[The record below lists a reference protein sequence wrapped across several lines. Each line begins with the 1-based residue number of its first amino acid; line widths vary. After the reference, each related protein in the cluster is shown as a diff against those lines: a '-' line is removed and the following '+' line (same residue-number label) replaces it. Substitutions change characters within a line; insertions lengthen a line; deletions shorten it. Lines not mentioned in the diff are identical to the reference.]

1 MGLEGADHPLIAHG
15 PGGGQQGV
23 KLCRVMGVVVV
34 HRSAV
39 IAALV
44 LKPAAGAV
52 EVLQAPGDGLAGDTQ
67 HIGRGGGGQRVENVV
82 LAGDVQVHMGVQLA
96 VDHHVEAGAA
106 VEERHIPG
114 IAVRRPVRQ
123 GEGEHRMT
131 QPCHGLPGSLVVGVG
146 DDIAPLGH
154 QVGKGMEGML
164 NVLQVLEKVQMV
176 LAHVE
181 DHRHRGEEVQKRV
194 AVFAGLQND
203 GVPLPYPV
211 ARVEHG
217 QGAADH
223 HGGVRLGRH
232 EDMGGHGGGG
242 GFAVGA
248 GEAHGIFIVLHDGAP
263 GLGPLIHGDAPGDGP
278 GDLGVFIVDGGG
290 ADHQVTVLQVLRRVA
305 DGHVDALGPQLA
317 DGIAF
322 RHVGALNDQAHAQ
335 QHLCQGT
342 HAHPA
347 DTGQVGPDPGLQKCF
362 DIYGRMHHTLVPPRS
377 RRGAGS

>member
-1 MGLEGADHPLIAHG
+1 
-15 PGGGQQGV
+15 
-23 KLCRVMGVVVV
+23 
-34 HRSAV
+34 
-39 IAALV
+39 
-44 LKPAAGAV
+44 
-52 EVLQAPGDGLAGDTQ
+52 
-67 HIGRGGGGQRVENVV
+67 
-82 LAGDVQVHMGVQLA
+82 
-96 VDHHVEAGAA
+96 
-106 VEERHIPG
+106 
-114 IAVRRPVRQ
+114 
-123 GEGEHRMT
+123 MT
-131 QPCHGLPGSLVVGVG
+131 QPRHGLPGSLVVGVG

-154 QVGKGMEGML
+154 QVGKGMEGVL

-232 EDMGGHGGGG
+232 EDMGGHRGGG

-278 GDLGVFIVDGGG
+278 GDLGVFVVDGGG

-305 DGHVDALGPQLA
+305 DGHGDPHRAQVLHRVALAHVRALH
-317 DGIAF
+317 
-322 RHVGALNDQAHAQ
+322 RHAHALQ
-335 QHLCQGT
+335 YLRQRAHT
-342 HAHPA
+342 HAA
-347 DTGQVGPDPGLQKCF
+347 DARQVDPLAGV
-362 DIYGRMHHTLVPPRS
+362 DILVKVLSRMKHICCLLDRNRKITVLL
-377 RRGAGS
+377 